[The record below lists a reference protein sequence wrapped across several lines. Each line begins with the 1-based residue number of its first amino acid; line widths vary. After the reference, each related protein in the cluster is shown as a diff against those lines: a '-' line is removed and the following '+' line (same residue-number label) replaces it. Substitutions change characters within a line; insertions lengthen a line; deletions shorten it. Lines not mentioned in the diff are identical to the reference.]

1 MDTRM
6 FAQRWPEVAVV
17 GVAGVLV
24 QATAGFAF
32 AAVFGF
38 DIARHADLEA
48 LVARG
53 PNVGPAFRASLLLD
67 MVGYLA
73 VAPVALAV
81 RSRLHATA
89 SPSGSMSWLV
99 DVVAFFGLAFSLV
112 GAIGAVLLALAAPPL
127 VDAAAVGGPTESA
140 ARVTFEAISRAVDE
154 GLWGPLEWLAAG
166 IWVGGVGWLVRTEG
180 RAFGYAGM
188 AAAVGVIAY
197 GTRTGL
203 TGRNPIETSSPIDV
217 VLLAALGL
225 FAVWE
230 IWLAIRFW
238 RGR

>member
-1 MDTRM
+1 MDTRV
-6 FAQRWPEVAVV
+6 FAQRSPQVAVV

-24 QATAGFAF
+24 QATAGLAF

-38 DIARHADLEA
+38 DVSSHADLDA
-48 LVARG
+48 LVTRG
-53 PNVGPAFRASLLLD
+53 PGVGAAFRAALLLD

-73 VAPVALAV
+73 VAPVVLAV

-89 SPSGSMSWLV
+89 LQSWSMSWAV

-112 GAIGAVLLALAAPPL
+112 GAIGAVFLALSGAAL
-127 VDAAAVGGPTESA
+127 VDSVALGGATESA

-166 IWVGGVGWLVRTEG
+166 IWVGGVGWFVRTEG
-180 RAFGYAGM
+180 RAFAYAGM

-197 GTRTGL
+197 GTATGL
-203 TGRNPIETSSPIDV
+203 TGRNPIETAAPLDL

-225 FAVWE
+225 FAFWE

>member
-1 MDTRM
+1 MVTRV
-6 FAQRWPEVAVV
+6 FSQRWPRVALI
-17 GVAGVLV
+17 GIAGVLV
-24 QATAGFAF
+24 QATAGLAF

-38 DIARHADLEA
+38 DVSSHADLDT

-53 PNVGPAFRASLLLD
+53 PGIGSAFRASLLLD

-73 VAPVALAV
+73 VAPVVLAL

-89 SPSGSMSWLV
+89 SQSRSMSWSV

-112 GAIGAVLLALAAPPL
+112 GAIGAVVLALAGPPL
-127 VDAAAVGGPTESA
+127 IDTAAAGGATESA
-140 ARVTFEAISRAVDE
+140 ARVTFEAVSRAVDE

-166 IWVGGVGWLVRTEG
+166 IWVGGVGWFVRAEG
-180 RAFGYAGM
+180 RAFAYAGM

-203 TGRNPIETSSPIDV
+203 TGQNPIETGAPVDL
-217 VLLAALGL
+217 VLLGALGL
-225 FAVWE
+225 FAFWE
-230 IWLAIRFW
+230 IWLAIRLW
-238 RGR
+238 RSR